1 MSDTSSN
8 DHTYKPL
15 GVHLLG
21 HNRLTFNCPGLHQQQ
36 GKTWQ
41 WASDRRNAG
50 QWAPPQSWSRLLQ
63 SRSWTFG
70 WDFRGVLCTTTK
82 WEVWSKWVCR
92 ICDAHCWMPNKLV
105 EQSLWE
111 KLYLPCLMSSPN
123 LAGFVSFLVRMS
135 SDGLTEH
142 NSLQGKTGDCVQR
155 CFFDNPFPN
164 WSFCGTGSII
174 THIFQWRRLF
184 KRENTW
190 THFHILPGREL

>member
-1 MSDTSSN
+1 VMPTVECQISLWN
-8 DHTYKPL
+8 K
-15 GVHLLG
+15 GW
-21 HNRLTFNCPGLHQQQ
+21 
-36 GKTWQ
+36 K
-41 WASDRRNAG
+41 
-50 QWAPPQSWSRLLQ
+50 SWKKVRKQ
-63 SRSWTFG
+63 
-70 WDFRGVLCTTTK
+70 
-82 WEVWSKWVCR
+82 
-92 ICDAHCWMPNKLV
+92 
-105 EQSLWE
+105 WE